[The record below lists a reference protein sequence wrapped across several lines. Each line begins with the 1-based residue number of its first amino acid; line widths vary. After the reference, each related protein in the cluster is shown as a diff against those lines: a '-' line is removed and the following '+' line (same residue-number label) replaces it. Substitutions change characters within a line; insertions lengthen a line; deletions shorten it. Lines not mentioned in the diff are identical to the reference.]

1 MTTRWQPP
9 TIHFGRPRSVFNE
22 WVLER
27 IEVDPSCRSFFIKGA
42 SERYMSRS
50 GHMWSLYAM
59 DSMFIAMKH
68 SIPTLNGYSAWTPT
82 GWHLANPQE
91 SDYLTAVN
99 QWIVGHNLRDVCQL
113 DIDAR
118 TMTPYEPR

>member
-1 MTTRWQPP
+1 
-9 TIHFGRPRSVFNE
+9 
-22 WVLER
+22 
-27 IEVDPSCRSFFIKGA
+27 
-42 SERYMSRS
+42 
-50 GHMWSLYAM
+50 M
-59 DSMFIAMKH
+59 DSAFIALKY

-91 SDYLTAVN
+91 SDYLTRVN
-99 QWIVGHNLRDVCQL
+99 QWIAGHNLRDVCQL